1 MNFSVNQN
9 SKSTKSYQIDSFH
22 HFISHFVVG
31 CLAPSGARFRGGSGT
46 PQHLGGGTTGWK
58 TTTWDWWISWWWI
71 YESMNLKDQQKHIC
85 SSIISCFFFLNP
97 VTLLDSWKSNTQ
109 FFFFN
114 GRNTEASEW
123 MRTRPWN
130 GALHRSWSCTS
141 ITCGPVIVW
150 PAKVC
155 ERTSDRST
163 GTKCEGNGGSTW
175 IWWKKIL
182 SDLGGVF
189 LVFHIVFGWCW
200 RNSLKMMPFI
210 YTWNFFLAI
219 PILRE
224 RFASPRIFFLYFP
237 TKWGAFLEPH
247 NPQKSQGSYCRL
259 FS

>member
-71 YESMNLKDQQKHIC
+71 YESMNLKDFFNKKHIC
-85 SSIISCFFFLNP
+85 SSIISCFFKKNP

-109 FFFFN
+109 VFFLMEETPRQAS
-114 GRNTEASEW
+114 GCGQDHGMVPSIEAEAVHHLW
-123 MRTRPWN
+123 TCDRLTCQGLWEN
-130 GALHRSWSCTS
+130 VRS
-141 ITCGPVIVW
+141 
-150 PAKVC
+150 KH
-155 ERTSDRST
+155 
-163 GTKCEGNGGSTW
+163 GNEMQRKW
-175 IWWKKIL
+175 RQHLDLMEKIL

-210 YTWNFFLAI
+210 YTWNFFFAI

-224 RFASPRIFFLYFP
+224 RFASPRIFFLV
-237 TKWGAFLEPH
+237 L
-247 NPQKSQGSYCRL
+247 SY
-259 FS
+259 